1 MSHRTQHLPPRNGLA
16 KLARE
21 LRYHEPSRQVFAV
34 VLIGLFTVTAKPV
47 LVLVYVGGILA
58 LAGMLVRLH
67 ASGYVLKNKELAQT
81 GPYALMRHPLYT
93 GNIALVIG
101 FALAGSTL
109 WALPLSLFFFW
120 FYYPPAIGYEDQK
133 LQRIFGSQW
142 DEWAKHTPALLP
154 RLSRLGDLFRGNW
167 SFATSTWKNGE
178 IFIAIYIVVCMA
190 VIIGRVDSL

>member
-1 MSHRTQHLPPRNGLA
+1 MSHRTQHLPPRSGLA

-101 FALAGSTL
+101 FALAGGTL

-120 FYYPPAIGYEDQK
+120 FYYPPAIEYEDRK
-133 LQRIFGSQW
+133 LHRLFGEAWERWSG
-142 DEWAKHTPALLP
+142 ETPALMP
-154 RLSRLGDLFRGNW
+154 NFSKANGLFTGSW
-167 SFATSTWKNGE
+167 SFAKSTMKNGE
-178 IFIAIYIVVCMA
+178 IFIAIYLIACMA
-190 VIIGRVDSL
+190 LILWRTG